1 MPHVSASMQNCID
14 ECQNCHE
21 ICVQTVEHCLT
32 KGGKHAAP
40 EHIRTL
46 SDCAEICQTSANFML
61 RGSEIHPEVCGT
73 CAEVCDLCAA
83 SCERIGNED
92 FMKQCADGCRRCAES
107 CRQMAGSRKAA

>member
-1 MPHVSASMQNCID
+1 MPHVSALMQNCID
-14 ECQNCHE
+14 ECQNCHQ

-32 KGGKHAAP
+32 NGGKHAAP

-46 SDCAEICQTSANFML
+46 LDCAEICQTSANFML
-61 RGSEIHPEVCGT
+61 RGSEIHSTVCGT
-73 CAEVCDLCAA
+73 CGEVCDLCAA

-92 FMKQCADGCRRCAES
+92 FMKQCVDACRRCAES